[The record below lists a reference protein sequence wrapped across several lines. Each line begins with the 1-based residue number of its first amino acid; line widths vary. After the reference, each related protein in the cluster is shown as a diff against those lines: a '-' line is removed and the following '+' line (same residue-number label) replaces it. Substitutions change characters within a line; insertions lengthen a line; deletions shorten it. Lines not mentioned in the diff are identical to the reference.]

1 MKADSTAPAAAGLE
15 RRGSA
20 PADGASVGCDPASSS
35 DAEPASVGPGP
46 AGPDVPGPRSAG
58 TGTAGTGTG
67 AVDAGAALFQDRL
80 PLALR
85 FAEHLTSTGVERGLI
100 GPREAPKVWERHVLN
115 CAVVAELVPDGA
127 RVVDVGSGAGLPGIP
142 LVLARPDLQVVL
154 VEPLARRVDWLR
166 EVLADLQL
174 PIEVQRGRAEDVA
187 VRRRWKGADV
197 VTARAVAP
205 LHRLAGWSL
214 PLLRTG
220 GQLLAVK
227 GSSAAAEIER
237 DASIVRQLGGGPARI
252 TQCGVGLVDP
262 PCTVVV
268 VLRTAA
274 PRAGRGRP
282 GRGQA

>member
-1 MKADSTAPAAAGLE
+1 
-15 RRGSA
+15 
-20 PADGASVGCDPASSS
+20 
-35 DAEPASVGPGP
+35 
-46 AGPDVPGPRSAG
+46 
-58 TGTAGTGTG
+58 
-67 AVDAGAALFQDRL
+67 LFQDRL
-80 PLALR
+80 PLARR

-100 GPREAPKVWERHVLN
+100 GPREAPKVWERHILN

-205 LHRLAGWSL
+205 LHRLAAWSL

-237 DASIVRQLGGGPARI
+237 DAPIVRQLGGGPARI
-252 TQCGVGLVDP
+252 TRCGVGLVDP